1 MSLLSN
7 YINCAYCNKKLTKII
22 KNRTNLNFYE
32 KIILK
37 DYDLKKEFF
46 KKIKSYE
53 CQKCFMIKNN
63 PWFNKD
69 VSANIYSN
77 IYGQHHR
84 SWQNLID
91 FINTDYFKNHKNLY
105 ELISKKFKIKNYA
118 EFNSPFMGLFLDIFD
133 EENSLKVSLK
143 KNLSKNIVTYLS
155 SRQVAGKNDK
165 IKKLWMANSNKA
177 LKKIKILKK
186 KINYNINKFLVLDH
200 SDIAWGINDNYKSV
214 NSISYAKELLNLKT
228 ININELKNNFK
239 FDLFGLF
246 LTLDHTH
253 NPRKILNMALQNS
266 KLVMV
271 KCHINRNINKQHL
284 FSLSEKFLNYL
295 KKQRIF
301 VQIINDRIE
310 DKKLTNTHHLYF
322 ICSKKNFLI

>member
-7 YINCAYCNKKLTKII
+7 YDKCVYCNKKLTKLT
-22 KNRTNLNFYE
+22 KSSLNLNFYE
-32 KIILK
+32 KAILN
-37 DYDLKKEFF
+37 DYDLKIKFF
-46 KKIKSYE
+46 KNIKSYE
-53 CQKCFMIKNN
+53 CQNCFIKQNN

-69 VSANIYSN
+69 VSSN
-77 IYGQHHR
+77 IFSNVYGQHNR

-91 FINTDYFKNHKNLY
+91 FINTSNYKYHQNLFNF
-105 ELISKKFKIKNYA
+105 ISKKFKIKNYA
-118 EFNSPFMGLFLDIFD
+118 EFNSPFMGLFLNFFD
-133 EENSLKVSLK
+133 KESSLKLSLK
-143 KNLSKNIVTYLS
+143 KTLSKNIITYLS
-155 SRQVAGKNDK
+155 SRQVAGKNNK

-177 LKKIKILKK
+177 IKEIKVLKK
-186 KINYNINKFLVLDH
+186 KINYNINKFLILDH

-228 ININELKNNFK
+228 INIDELKNNFK

-266 KLVMV
+266 KLVIV
-271 KCHINRNINKQHL
+271 KCHIDSNINKQHL

-310 DKKLTNTHHLYF
+310 DKKLTNSHHLYF
-322 ICSKKNFLI
+322 MCSKKNFLI